1 MPSDLT
7 LVHAM
12 AACQERVDAAR
23 RLVNGYCNRRITRQ
37 DFDHMNYRRVSVAT
51 IALAASLTVSPCPPL
66 PSAEQSVT
74 KKLEHPAASLAN
86 EPLLPD
92 VSLEKATEFLDAG
105 ARAHEKKCVNC
116 HASFAYLM
124 ARPALPVFTE
134 KHGEVR
140 KSLEDWVAYLEGLQL
155 RTTSDSRR
163 RAEAVMSGAVL
174 AQHDAETTGKL
185 RPVTRRALD
194 LMWQVQLP
202 DGGFDWLKPNDEPP
216 SAIDN
221 HFGATMAAIAAGI
234 APGGYADS
242 PKTRVHID
250 KLRGYLR
257 THPPQHMHQ
266 RGMLMLADHF
276 LGGLMSEQK
285 RRHIVSD
292 LFELQHPDGGWALAA
307 LGDATWKRKDNT
319 PQDLTTS
326 DGYGTGFSVYVL
338 RTAGGIPADD
348 GRIQRAVAWLKSNQR
363 ASGGWYSRS
372 PKNKDALSSYVGSA
386 YAVMA
391 LKACEDESP

>member
-1 MPSDLT
+1 MHNT
-7 LVHAM
+7 
-12 AACQERVDAAR
+12 
-23 RLVNGYCNRRITRQ
+23 VNWATRIVLGT
-37 DFDHMNYRRVSVAT
+37 T
-51 IALAASLTVSPCPPL
+51 LTVLRCPSVL
-66 PSAEQSVT
+66 FGEQSVT
-74 KKLEHPAASLAN
+74 EKDEHPAGLLAN

-92 VSLEKATEFLDAG
+92 LSLEKATEFLDAG
-105 ARAHEKKCVNC
+105 ARADETKCVNC

-124 ARPALPVFTE
+124 ARPALPIPTE
-134 KHGEVR
+134 RHGDVR
-140 KSLEDWVAYLEGLQL
+140 ENLEDWVAYLEGLQL
-155 RTTSDSRR
+155 DTTSDSRR
-163 RAEAVMSGAVL
+163 RAEVVMSGAVL
-174 AQHDAETTGKL
+174 AQHDAETTGEL
-185 RPVTRRALD
+185 HPVTRRALE

-202 DGGFDWLKPNDEPP
+202 DGGYDWLKPNNEPP

-242 PKTRVHID
+242 PKVRPHID
-250 KLRGYLR
+250 KLRGHLR

-276 LGGLMSEQK
+276 LGGLMSEQE
-285 RRHIVSD
+285 RRQTVSN

-307 LGDATWKRKDNT
+307 LGDATWKRKDKT
-319 PQDLTTS
+319 PQDLATS

-338 RTAGGIPADD
+338 RTAGGVPAED

-363 ASGGWYSRS
+363 ASGGWYARS
-372 PKNKDALSSYVGSA
+372 PKNNDALSSYVGTA

-391 LKACEDESP
+391 LKACGDGSP